1 MAIYILVAPIR
12 FVVDVNKL
20 YFPEKKF
27 SISFKMANS
36 QSQHELDLTGLAF
49 ALYRQQ
55 QQQKQLQQL
64 LQQQDG
70 ECTQETYGTFFDA
83 YMDICVHKKRVILN

>member
-1 MAIYILVAPIR
+1 
-12 FVVDVNKL
+12 
-20 YFPEKKF
+20 
-27 SISFKMANS
+27 MANS

-64 LQQQDG
+64 FQQQEGDIS

-83 YMDICVHKKRVILN
+83 YMDICVHKKRIILN